1 MKTVVS
7 SVQAKELDRYAIEE
21 MKMPSLVLMER
32 AALAVVD
39 ALEKKAETLR
49 RVLVVCGTGNNGADG
64 VAVGRILHLK
74 G

>member
-7 SVQAKELDRYAIEE
+7 SVQAKELDQYAIEE

-39 ALEKKAETLR
+39 ALEKKAETLKC
-49 RVLVVCGTGNNGADG
+49 VLVVWGTGNHGADG
-64 VAVGRILHLK
+64 VAVGRSLHL
-74 G
+74 